1 MLTDD
6 VTGIEAPRQ
15 SPAIDVFATASVL
28 FELACARL
36 PFGEKGAMPASPYR
50 LKAEG
55 APAPAV
61 MAHANAATLDAVLS
75 REPDVAAAV
84 ADALRGLPEP
94 PSAEKVSHD
103 LGRVDAQLARALAL
117 VLFVAAGCSGSAAAA
132 VDYLLEWEW
141 NSFGAGCPTPASAA
155 LDGCGDAASAGV
167 TPCLG
172 LVRVCEG
179 YVMGQPHWVDPAGA
193 GCVVGSLATDDSG
206 LCNVE
211 ADVSSRHLRV
221 WFADGAW
228 WASDLGSANGSWLR
242 PASGPSEVR
251 LEPGERHALAP
262 GDELRLGAF
271 TRFVLLEGLPG

>member
-1 MLTDD
+1 MTARPPSSWSGWRAQPSSGCARCWLQTMLAASPRRRWRRWATPDYAPPEMLTDD

-36 PFGEKGAMPASPYR
+36 PFGEKGAMSASPYR

-55 APAPAV
+55 AP
-61 MAHANAATLDAVLS
+61 
-75 REPDVAAAV
+75 
-84 ADALRGLPEP
+84 
-94 PSAEKVSHD
+94 
-103 LGRVDAQLARALAL
+103 
-117 VLFVAAGCSGSAAAA
+117 
-132 VDYLLEWEW
+132 
-141 NSFGAGCPTPASAA
+141 TPASVA
-155 LDGCGDAASAGV
+155 LDGCNAGACAGV

-193 GCVVGSLATDDSG
+193 GCVDGSLATDDSG

-221 WFADGAW
+221 WFAEVDKGTVPLSTRTLPRGRRFAW
-228 WASDLGSANGSWLR
+228 GWLGLCGH
-242 PASGPSEVR
+242 V
-251 LEPGERHALAP
+251 
-262 GDELRLGAF
+262 
-271 TRFVLLEGLPG
+271 

>member
-1 MLTDD
+1 MLAASPRRRWRRWATPDCAPPEMLTDD
-6 VTGIEAPRQ
+6 VAGIEAPRQ
-15 SPAIDVFATASVL
+15 SPAIDVFAAASVL

-36 PFGEKGAMPASPYR
+36 PFGEKGAMSASPYR

-55 APAPAV
+55 AP
-61 MAHANAATLDAVLS
+61 
-75 REPDVAAAV
+75 
-84 ADALRGLPEP
+84 
-94 PSAEKVSHD
+94 
-103 LGRVDAQLARALAL
+103 
-117 VLFVAAGCSGSAAAA
+117 
-132 VDYLLEWEW
+132 
-141 NSFGAGCPTPASAA
+141 TPASVA
-155 LDGCGDAASAGV
+155 LDGCNAGACAGV

-193 GCVVGSLATDDSG
+193 GCVDGSLATDDSG

-271 TRFVLLEGLPG
+271 TRFVLLVGLPG